1 MTRTATA
8 TRKAT
13 LAEGALFVIFSITT
27 GCECCKPG
35 PRETVVPA
43 APGPRETV
51 VPAAPGRT
59 RDALRELLAFP
70 HRVNYLDVVLHVV
83 EPDVELSRES
93 MAELRAS
100 AAR

>member
-8 TRKAT
+8 IRKAT

-43 APGPRETV
+43 APG
-51 VPAAPGRT
+51 RT
-59 RDALRELLAFP
+59 RDVLRELLAFP

-83 EPDVELSRES
+83 EPDVELSRERV
-93 MAELRAS
+93 AELRAS
-100 AAR
+100 VA

>member
-27 GCECCKPG
+27 GCACCA
-35 PRETVVPA
+35 T
-43 APGPRETV
+43 GPRETV

-83 EPDVELSRES
+83 EPDAGLTRE
-93 MAELRAS
+93 RATV
-100 AAR
+100 A

>member
-43 APGPRETV
+43 APG
-51 VPAAPGRT
+51 RT
-59 RDALRELLAFP
+59 RDALRKLLAFP
-70 HRVNYLDVVLHVV
+70 HGVNYLDVVLHVV
-83 EPDVELSRES
+83 EPDAEFTRERV
-93 MAELRAS
+93 AELRAS
-100 AAR
+100 VA